1 MKINRVYVEAFG
13 KLKDY
18 SYDFNQG
25 FNLIYGDNE
34 YGKTTLMAFIK
45 MMFFGTPNNA
55 AGRAEREHYM
65 PWSGERCAG
74 YVDFEFNGA
83 DYRLVREFAQTN
95 SGDKITLEKK
105 SDSKPEKISPRD
117 ALGEKIFGC
126 SLECFERSLFIGNL
140 NDATTSSQALGEIN
154 NRLANLVSTGE
165 EDTSAKTVNDRLL
178 KAKHGYMS
186 KGGKI
191 GIYDKGAAKL
201 ADLKNDLIEIKEK
214 YNGKILLE
222 NKVNSLKG
230 ELKKET
236 EVLDELNGIFSQIEK
251 YTRAAK
257 LSDLVAAANDLNRK
271 SIYITCKNGELLSE
285 EHIDTLKSIK
295 LDIKKLAD
303 DIESL
308 ENELKGMDTKTT
320 PQDTIS
326 KKNEFILKAM
336 ELEKKLK
343 TAQDEINQGDAE
355 LEKAAQKGFKA
366 SGNAL
371 GIVLGILGGTLIAGA
386 IGLFFALGLIPA
398 IICGVLGAGFTA
410 VSLFLSSTAKKR
422 ADALRE
428 SFLIAKE
435 ELLKK
440 KENYRILQDEMHRL
454 EAEKKH
460 FDELEKNNAAK
471 LAANEQIY
479 LSKQNELISRRQKLE
494 LLEGK
499 LKAFCDNLPGSDID
513 MLKDYLRKYR
523 SCATTLA
530 YISEELGCD
539 AKAAEEELKA
549 LGDLPEDIPNGND
562 LRERITQVQN
572 NIAFIKGEIFRIN
585 SEIKTLYNTLPIPAQ
600 VEREIASLEETL
612 FEQKDFCD
620 SIDIALTVLEEAG
633 DELRN
638 TWGSELNG
646 KVKDI
651 FALLTGGKY
660 TQTFVTKDL
669 SMTAVMKDDY
679 AKRFIE
685 HLSAGTRDQA
695 YFSLR
700 LAVCELLFKENGSM
714 PIFLDDVFERYDD
727 TRARRG
733 IEFLKKYSKDR
744 QIIFFTCHETF
755 TTM

>member
-1 MKINRVYVEAFG
+1 MKINKVYVEAFG
-13 KLKDY
+13 KLKNY
-18 SYDFNQG
+18 SYDFSDG

-45 MMFFGTPNNA
+45 MMFYGTPNNV

-65 PWSGERCAG
+65 PWSGDRCAG
-74 YVDFEFNGA
+74 YVDFELNNA
-83 DYRLVREFAQTN
+83 EYRLVREFAPTN

-105 SDSKPEKISPRD
+105 SEAKPEKISPRD
-117 ALGEKIFGC
+117 TLGEKIFGC
-126 SLECFERSLFIGNL
+126 SLECFERSLFIGSL
-140 NDATTSSQALGEIN
+140 NDATTGSQALGEIN

-178 KAKHGYMS
+178 KAKHAYIS
-186 KGGKI
+186 RSGKI
-191 GIYDKGAAKL
+191 GIYDKGAVKL

-214 YNGKILLE
+214 YNGKVLLE
-222 NKVNSLKG
+222 NKVNALKG

-236 EVLDELNGIFSQIEK
+236 AVLDELNGIFSQIEK

-257 LSDLVAAANDLNRK
+257 LTDLVATANDLNRK

-285 EHIDTLKSIK
+285 EHIDTLKSLK
-295 LDIKKLAD
+295 LDIKKLSD
-303 DIESL
+303 DIEGL
-308 ENELKGMDTKTT
+308 ENELKHIDTSLVS
-320 PQDTIS
+320 QEDLS
-326 KKNEFILKAM
+326 RKNEFILKAM
-336 ELEKKLK
+336 ELERKIKE
-343 TAQDEINQGDAE
+343 AEEEINQGDAE

-366 SGNAL
+366 SQGAS
-371 GIVLGILGGTLIAGA
+371 GIILGILGGILIAGA
-386 IGLFFALGLIPA
+386 VGLFFAVGVLPA
-398 IICGVLGAGFTA
+398 IICGIFSIGCTIS
-410 VSLFLSSTAKKR
+410 SLLISATAKKR
-422 ADALRE
+422 TDTLKAD
-428 SFLIAKE
+428 FLTAKE

-440 KENYRILQDEMHRL
+440 KENYRVLQNEMLHL
-454 EAEKKH
+454 ETEEKR
-460 FDELEKNNAAK
+460 FEELEKMGAAK

-479 LSKQNELISRRQKLE
+479 LSKQNELVSRRKKLE

-499 LKAFCDNLPGSDID
+499 LKAFCDNLPGNDID
-513 MLKDYLRKYR
+513 MLKDYLGKYR
-523 SCATTLA
+523 SCAATLA

-539 AKAAEEELKA
+539 AKTAEAELKEI
-549 LGDLPEDIPNGND
+549 GDLPEDIPSGND
-562 LRERITQVQN
+562 LRERITEVQN
-572 NIAFIKGEIFRIN
+572 KITFIKGEIFRIN
-585 SEIKTLYNTLPIPAQ
+585 SEIKTLYSTLPVPAQ

-612 FEQKDFCD
+612 SEQKDFCD
-620 SIDIALTVLEEAG
+620 SIDIALSVLEEAG

-660 TQTFVTKDL
+660 TETFVTKDL

-679 AKRFIE
+679 AKRFVE
-685 HLSAGTRDQA
+685 HLSAGTKDQA

-700 LAVCELLFKENGSM
+700 LAVCELLFKENGNM

-733 IEFLKKYSKDR
+733 IQFLKEYSRDR

-755 TTM
+755 KTL